1 MPYRLSLFYFLT
13 LVVGCGLMIGF
24 ITAPGEWYAQLVKPP
39 FNPPSWLFAP
49 VWTALYILIAIAGW
63 RTWQRNRAGWP
74 MKLWWAQLFLNFLW
88 SPVFFSAHR
97 INLALGVILL
107 LLFIILGFIVTSWRQ
122 DRMTAWLFVPNAV
135 WVAFATLLNAS
146 IIFLN

>member
-1 MPYRLSLFYFLT
+1 MPYRLSLFFFLT
-13 LVVGCGLMIGF
+13 LVVGFGLMIGF
-24 ITAPGEWYAQLVKPP
+24 ITAPGVWYAQLVKPA

-63 RTWQRNRAGWP
+63 RTWQRNRSGWP
-74 MKLWWAQLFLNFLW
+74 MKLWWAQLFFNFLW

-97 INLALGVILL
+97 IDLALGVILL

-122 DRMTAWLFVPNAV
+122 DRTTARLFVPYAV

-146 IIFLN
+146 IFSLN

>member
-24 ITAPGEWYAQLVKPP
+24 ITAPGVWYAQLVKPT

-74 MKLWWAQLFLNFLW
+74 MKLWWAQLLLNFLW

-97 INLALGVILL
+97 IDLAL
-107 LLFIILGFIVTSWRQ
+107 
-122 DRMTAWLFVPNAV
+122 
-135 WVAFATLLNAS
+135 
-146 IIFLN
+146 

>member
-1 MPYRLSLFYFLT
+1 MPYRLSLFHFLA
-13 LVVGCGLMIGF
+13 LVLGGGLMIGF
-24 ITAPGEWYAQLVKPP
+24 VTAPGEWYVLLAKPP

-49 VWTALYILIAIAGW
+49 VWTALYILIAIVGW

-74 MKLWWAQLFLNFLW
+74 MKLWWAQLLLNFLW

-97 INLALGVILL
+97 IDLALVLILL
-107 LLFIILGFIVTSWRQ
+107 LLLIILGFIVMSWRK
-122 DRMTAWLFVPNAV
+122 DRMVAWLFAPYAV

-146 IIFLN
+146 IFSLN

>member
-13 LVVGCGLMIGF
+13 LVLGCGLMIGF
-24 ITAPGEWYAQLVKPP
+24 VTAPDEWYVLLVKPP

-49 VWTALYILIAIAGW
+49 VWTALYILIAIVGW
-63 RTWQRNRAGWP
+63 RTWQRNRTGWP
-74 MKLWWAQLFLNFLW
+74 MKLWWAQLLLNFLW

-97 INLALGVILL
+97 IDLALVLILL
-107 LLFIILGFIVTSWRQ
+107 LLLIILGFIVMSWRK
-122 DRMTAWLFVPNAV
+122 DRMVAWLFAPYAV

-146 IIFLN
+146 IFFLN